1 MCWVCFSR
9 TEMIGGKKDG
19 GKVGGTAVAGDFKS
33 VVFGCGE
40 GKWGGLGGMG
50 WDGVG
55 WGGVG
60 GGLSYARAEVR
71 MGWDEMGI

>member
-1 MCWVCFSR
+1 
-9 TEMIGGKKDG
+9 
-19 GKVGGTAVAGDFKS
+19 
-33 VVFGCGE
+33 
-40 GKWGGLGGMG
+40 MG